1 MSDGKK
7 EILLG
12 DCLELMKDIPNGSID
27 MILAD
32 LPYGTTACK
41 WDTIIPFEPLWEQ
54 YKRVIKDNGVIVLF
68 GTEPFSSLIR
78 MSNLKEYRYGII
90 WEKSRFTNFLFVKKQ
105 IAKIH
110 ENISV
115 FYKKQ
120 PTYNPQMEKGEPYFR
135 KGTGKPK
142 TKDLMDKPAIDN
154 GKENGSG
161 DRYPKSIQKF
171 PFHNVGNYHP
181 TEKPIELLEFLV
193 KTYTNEG
200 ELVLDNTAGSG
211 TTAIA
216 CLNTNRQFIV
226 MEKEQKYY
234 DIILKRVADFNKNFE
249 TQTLFGNEM

>member
-78 MSNLKEYRYGII
+78 MSNLKEYRYDII

-154 GKENGSG
+154 GKENLRLSLSLQNL
-161 DRYPKSIQKF
+161 Y
-171 PFHNVGNYHP
+171 
-181 TEKPIELLEFLV
+181 EKGI
-193 KTYTNEG
+193 
-200 ELVLDNTAGSG
+200 
-211 TTAIA
+211 
-216 CLNTNRQFIV
+216 
-226 MEKEQKYY
+226 
-234 DIILKRVADFNKNFE
+234 
-249 TQTLFGNEM
+249 